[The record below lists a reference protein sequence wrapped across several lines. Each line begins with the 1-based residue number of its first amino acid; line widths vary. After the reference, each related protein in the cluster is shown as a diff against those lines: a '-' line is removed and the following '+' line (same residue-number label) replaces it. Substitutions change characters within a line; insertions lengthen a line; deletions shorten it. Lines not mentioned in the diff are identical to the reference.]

1 MERTH
6 KEQAQCG
13 GGLGESRV
21 QGEAQREALGDV
33 DPGTAGPDRRDAPQ
47 QTASTQAKEL
57 LAFKKPV
64 APAVTTLVEAEVVQK
79 ILVLVRARLQLEEVA
94 MEWTTKSPYAA
105 RWFEALPR
113 SD

>member
-6 KEQAQCG
+6 KEQAQCSG
-13 GGLGESRV
+13 GPDGV
-21 QGEAQREALGDV
+21 GEAQGETQGDV
-33 DPGTAGPDRRDAPQ
+33 DPQSTAAPDRRDAPQ

-64 APAVTTLVEAEVVQK
+64 APAVTTLDEAEVVQK
-79 ILVLVRARLQLEEVA
+79 ILVLVRARLQLEEVT